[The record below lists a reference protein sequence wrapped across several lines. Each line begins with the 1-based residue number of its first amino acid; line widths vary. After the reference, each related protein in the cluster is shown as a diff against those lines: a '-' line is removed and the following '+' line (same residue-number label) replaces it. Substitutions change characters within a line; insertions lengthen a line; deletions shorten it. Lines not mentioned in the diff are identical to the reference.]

1 MRGVRIEDRIDISAP
16 SAVVWDLTTD
26 VETWPTFSP
35 TMTRIDRLDIGP
47 LMVGSQARVKQPGQ
61 RAAVWTVTAVTPGR
75 SFTWTTRA
83 LGVEFAGTHEVVPVG
98 DGCTNVLVLELRGRA
113 APVLG
118 RLLAPVLRR
127 AIRQE
132 NAGFKARAE
141 APRP

>member
-35 TMTRIDRLDIGP
+35 TMTKVERLDTGP
-47 LMVGSQARVKQPGQ
+47 LALGSEARVKQPGQ
-61 RAAVWTVTAVTPGR
+61 RAAVWTVTALEPGR

-83 LGVEFAGTHEVVPVG
+83 LGIGFAGTHEVVPVG
-98 DGCTNVLVLELRGRA
+98 AGCTNVLVLELTGRA

-118 RLLAPVLRR
+118 RVLGPVLRR

-132 NAGFKARAE
+132 NAGFKTRAE
-141 APRP
+141 TPDS